1 MNNRQAGKITLVNLI
16 MSVLVCYGAFAAFKY
31 LQAGT
36 TKKQIGK
43 EIYDV
48 VGIVRGSDS
57 TQQTA
62 EKAILKILAKY
73 EVDPGSESATVSV
86 TGNQVSIEV
95 DYALT
100 VNYLIFKRTEQVH
113 YSRAMDSYG
122 Y

>member
-100 VNYLIFKRTEQVH
+100 VNYLIFKRTQQVH
-113 YSRAMDSYG
+113 YSRSMDSYG

>member
-1 MNNRQAGKITLVNLI
+1 MNNRQAGKITLVNLV
-16 MSVLVCYGAFAAFKY
+16 MSVLLCYGAFAAFKY

-48 VGIVRGSDS
+48 VGIVRGSDM
-57 TQQTA
+57 TQPRA
-62 EKAILKILAKY
+62 EKAILEILEKH
-73 EVDPGSESATVSV
+73 EVNPGSESVSV
-86 TGNQVSIEV
+86 TVAGSQLNIEV

-113 YSRAMDSYG
+113 YSRSMDNYG
-122 Y
+122 G